1 MTDAVFPANNAEP
14 GAAPPEDSPADS
26 ASEQDEASPESARQA
41 RMIVALLEHLTQEKA
56 AAVLGISTVTLWRQM
71 QDPDFAAAYRKAR
84 RQAVSL
90 SVARLQQA
98 TSAAVA
104 TLLRVMSDRDAPA
117 ASRVRAADVVL
128 QGAFR
133 GMEIEDIEA
142 RVSELERASETSQ
155 PDGRF
160 TSGRRG

>member
-1 MTDAVFPANNAEP
+1 M
-14 GAAPPEDSPADS
+14 DSPDTFPEVDASGVSPQVDPETDS
-26 ASEQDEASPESARQA
+26 LPEEDASPESARQA

-71 QDPDFAAAYRKAR
+71 QKPDFAEAYRKAR

-98 TSAAVA
+98 SSAAVA
-104 TLLRVMSDRDAPA
+104 TLLRVMSDREAPA

-142 RVSELERASETSQ
+142 RVAELERASETSQ
-155 PDGRF
+155 PDRRF

>member
-1 MTDAVFPANNAEP
+1 MTDAVFPTDGEP
-14 GAAPPEDSPADS
+14 GAAPSGDPPADFVP
-26 ASEQDEASPESARQA
+26 EQDESGPESGRQT
-41 RMIVALLEHLTQEKA
+41 RIIVALLEHLTQEKA

-71 QDPDFAAAYRKAR
+71 QKPDFAEAYRKAR

-104 TLLRVMSDRDAPA
+104 TLLRVMSDREAPA

-142 RVSELERASETSQ
+142 RVAELERASETSQ
-155 PDGRF
+155 PDRRF